1 MLRIIRNII
10 KGEASELP
18 RLGRW
23 SLKYEESELWRVVRS
38 ANEDNCGCCEREK
51 EVEEEYYKVFV
62 M

>member
-10 KGEASELP
+10 KGEALEVP
-18 RLGRW
+18 RIGRR
-23 SLKYEESELWRVVRS
+23 SLKYEERELVERS
-38 ANEDNCGCCEREK
+38 ANEDKSVCSEREK

>member
-18 RLGRW
+18 RLGRR
-23 SLKYEESELWRVVRS
+23 SLKYEERELVERS
-38 ANEDNCGCCEREK
+38 ANEDKSVCSEREK

>member
-18 RLGRW
+18 RIGRR
-23 SLKYEESELWRVVRS
+23 SLKYEERELVERS
-38 ANEDNCGCCEREK
+38 ANEDKSVCSEREK

>member
-18 RLGRW
+18 RLGRR

>member
-38 ANEDNCGCCEREK
+38 ANEDKSVCSEREK

>member
-1 MLRIIRNII
+1 M
-10 KGEASELP
+10 EVP